1 MHRKRQYYDYRVL
14 ETLCI
19 TPRRHNCL
27 TQAAV
32 ILPYKGYQRLRYHCC
47 ALQQYVTSSQKI
59 YTNVYIFRLCHGPL
73 GKQGLSSAASK
84 GHVRGL

>member
-1 MHRKRQYYDYRVL
+1 MDMHRERQYYDYQVL

-19 TPRRHNCL
+19 TPRRHNCF

-47 ALQQYVTSSQKI
+47 ALQQLCPQVKK
-59 YTNVYIFRLCHGPL
+59 YTLTFTFFAFVMDL
-73 GKQGLSSAASK
+73 
-84 GHVRGL
+84 